1 MRLSSDTDAARD
13 TISYDIH
20 MKIPTILLY
29 LTLGFLF
36 AFPQTPTT
44 SAPAFTDYRGITI
57 GMTNE
62 EVRSKLDGLKKGD
75 DLDALFLSDKEAAQ
89 IYYDK
94 DGKVTA
100 ISVDYFV
107 TANAPAPEKVFG
119 EGLQA
124 KDDGSMYQLKRYPDK
139 GYWVSYNRTAGEK
152 PVTTVTMQK
161 IM

>member
-1 MRLSSDTDAARD
+1 
-13 TISYDIH
+13 
-20 MKIPTILLY
+20 MKIPKILIY

-36 AFPQTPTT
+36 VSPQTPTT
-44 SAPAFTDYRGITI
+44 NAPAFTDYRGITI
-57 GMTNE
+57 GMTDD
-62 EVRSKLDGLKKGD
+62 EVRNKLEDVKKSDGLD
-75 DLDALFLSDKEAAQ
+75 SVSFSDKESAQ

-100 ISVDYFV
+100 ISVDYFNP
-107 TANAPAPEKVFG
+107 TNAPAPEKILG

-152 PVTTVTMQK
+152 PIITITMQK
-161 IM
+161 M